1 MNRFIVSVMMI
12 CFLVVGNLIILAQE
26 KAPDDNKQLLFDL
39 GILKYGKTTLKGEL
53 EVLVLKEGP
62 VGVFTHQF
70 LTDADGKSLKDIL
83 RNNGLVRR
91 MKNTATQ
98 KMEEHVMVFNPKD
111 KRTYTWVPFS
121 SARQVAKQIKE
132 TGMTVPTEEN
142 PKRVS
147 DKTIDQFENTLEF

>member
-1 MNRFIVSVMMI
+1 MNRFIGMVIMI
-12 CFLVVGNLIILAQE
+12 CLLVAGNSVILAQE

-39 GILKYGKTTLKGEL
+39 GILKYGKSTLKGEQ

-70 LTDADGKSLKDIL
+70 LTDAAGKSLKDIL

-91 MKNTATQ
+91 MKNKTTQ

-111 KRTYTWVPFS
+111 KHTYTWVPFS
-121 SARQVAKQIKE
+121 LARQVAKQIKE
-132 TGMTVPTEEN
+132 TGKTVPTEEN

-147 DKTIDQFENTLEF
+147 DKTIDQLENTLEF

>member
-1 MNRFIVSVMMI
+1 MNRFIVSVIMI
-12 CFLVVGNLIILAQE
+12 CLLVAGNLAVLAQE

-39 GILKYGKTTLKGEL
+39 GILKYGKTTLKGEQ

-91 MKNTATQ
+91 MKNRATQ

-111 KRTYTWVPFS
+111 KRTYTWIPFS
-121 SARQVAKQIKE
+121 SARQVAKQIKK
-132 TGMTVPTEEN
+132 TGKTLPTEEK

-147 DKTIDQFENTLEF
+147 DKTIDQLENSLEF